1 MKKRHLILPLIAGLG
16 LAVAVAASLK
26 AQRAHVPAEPL
37 AQPSQAP
44 YASYVG
50 GAGLVEANTDNIAL
64 GTSVAG
70 VVSAVYVQAGDM
82 VRAGQP
88 LFTIDEREANAE
100 LALKKANLQKA
111 RAALE
116 EAKASLSDYRT
127 QYAIVRNV
135 TDRRA
140 VSVDE
145 VEKRRN
151 AEALAKAR
159 LESAKAAV
167 DAAEADL
174 AATRTTLERL
184 TVRAPMAC
192 QVLQVSIHA
201 GEFAATGSLST
212 PLMRLGNM
220 DRLQIRVDVD
230 ENDAWR
236 LQPGSR
242 ATAYMRG
249 NRDLKAELDFVR
261 VEPYVTPKTSLTGGS
276 TERVDTRV
284 LQVVYSFGRDRLPAF
299 VGQQLDVFI
308 ETPPR
313 RSVAEETKA
322 QPGGGS

>member
-1 MKKRHLILPLIAGLG
+1 MKKRHIILPVLAAVG

-26 AQRAHVPAEPL
+26 AQRPYVPAEPV

-44 YASYVG
+44 YSSYIG
-50 GAGLVEANTDNIAL
+50 GAGLVEASSENIAL

-70 VVSAVYVQAGDM
+70 IVSKVHVQAGDT
-82 VRAGQP
+82 VKDGQP
-88 LFTIDEREANAE
+88 LFTVDERETNSE
-100 LALKKANLQKA
+100 IALKKANLSKA
-111 RAALE
+111 KAALE
-116 EAKASLSDYRT
+116 EAKASLADYRT

-151 AEALAKAR
+151 AESLAKAKV
-159 LESAKAAV
+159 ESAKAAV

-174 AATRTTLERL
+174 AASVTTLERL
-184 TVRAPMAC
+184 TVRTPLDC
-192 QVLQVSIHA
+192 QVLQVNIHA
-201 GEFAATGSLST
+201 GEFAATGSLGT

-236 LQPGSR
+236 PQPGSR
-242 ATAYMRG
+242 ATAFMRG
-249 NRDLKAELDFVR
+249 NREMKAELDFVR
-261 VEPYVTPKTSLTGGS
+261 VEPYVTPKTSLTGSS

-284 LQVVYSFGRDRLPAF
+284 LQVVYAFERSALRAF
-299 VGQQLDVFI
+299 VGQQMDVFI

-313 RSVAEETKA
+313 ESMA
-322 QPGGGS
+322 QGSPRQTGSGS